1 MEYAIQETNAK
12 SILVRSRLPGV
23 DYVINA
29 YTGCVHGCAYC
40 YANFMGKFSGHREPW
55 GRYTDIKINAPLL
68 LKKEMARSRPG
79 RIMMSSVTDPYNQ
92 LENKYGLTRQILEIL
107 LDYQWPLSILTKSS
121 LIVRDIDLL
130 KEFKNCDIGFSF
142 MSLDDKVI
150 RDFEPHTS
158 LASDRIRAISQLVDN
173 GLSVYAFVAPI
184 LPYISNLPD
193 IFRRL
198 SQTKINLIYCDGFN
212 YRTGSRESAVVSI
225 VKDKYPQLWPKFKI
239 AYKNGVYW
247 QKMAKEI
254 RNLASHYSLE
264 TKVFFG

>member
-1 MEYAIQETNAK
+1 MDYAIQETNVK
-12 SILVRSRLPGV
+12 SILIRSKLPGV

-29 YTGCVHGCAYC
+29 YAGCVHGCTYC
-40 YANFMGKFSGHREPW
+40 YANFISKFNGHREPW

-68 LKKEMARSRPG
+68 LKKELTRSRPG

-92 LENKYGLTRQILEIL
+92 LENKYRLTRQILEIL

-121 LIVRDIDLL
+121 LIIRDIDLL
-130 KEFKNCDIGFSF
+130 KEFKNCEIGFSF

-158 LASDRIRAISQLVDN
+158 LAGDRLRAINQLTDN

-184 LPYISNLPD
+184 LPYLSQVSD
-193 IFRRL
+193 IFRQL
-198 SQTKINLIYCDGFN
+198 SQTKLNLVYCDGFN
-212 YRTGSRESAVVSI
+212 YRTGSREASVVSI
-225 VKDKYPQLWPKFKI
+225 VKNKYPELWPKFKL
-239 AYKNGVYW
+239 AYKNPVYW
-247 QKMAKEI
+247 QQLARTI
-254 RNLASHYSLE
+254 RNLANHYSLN